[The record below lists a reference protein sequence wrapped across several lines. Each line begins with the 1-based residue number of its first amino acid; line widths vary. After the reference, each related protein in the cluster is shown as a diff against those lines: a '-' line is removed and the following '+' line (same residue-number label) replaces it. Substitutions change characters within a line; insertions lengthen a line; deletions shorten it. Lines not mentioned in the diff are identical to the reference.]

1 MNYCVYPYSND
12 VKELIQYIN
21 ENSKTITVT
30 TAVNTNLKNNHNTG
44 NITFCD
50 DLREAIVSVDGCIF
64 LQSHLFETNY
74 SELVNSIKLCIE
86 NQKNVICCAKLKDND
101 IIYFESNEH
110 FNYLG
115 KCSKISAP
123 SIKQYSECK
132 CIAVGIG
139 KAFSPQNTLNTLV
152 SLFKEYE
159 ELGYKVSA
167 ITSDYNCKLIGFYE
181 YPQYMFS
188 TQCSEL
194 DKIIGLNSFIQEIE
208 NHDNPD
214 IILFD
219 IPYGLI
225 ENAYEINYFGIYAY
239 MLTRACKMDY
249 FIFQTICGFVDNNS
263 TLELFNTLKYKYDC
277 EADAI
282 LIENLVID
290 IEESSENEKICFRQI
305 DYSSAQRDLS
315 IWKSIRENSQVITDQ
330 GKKIYMNIVTD
341 SIDVLSNEIEEI

>member
-21 ENSKTITVT
+21 ENSKTIAI
-30 TAVNTNLKNNHNTG
+30 TAMVNADSQKIQSVGDVVFFDNLQK
-44 NITFCD
+44 
-50 DLREAIVSVDGCIF
+50 AIASVDGCIF
-64 LQSHLFETNY
+64 LQSYLFETNY
-74 SELVNSIKLCIE
+74 PELVNSIKLCIA
-86 NQKNVICCAKLKDND
+86 NQKNVICCAELKEDD
-101 IIYFESNEH
+101 IVYFKSNECFDYIGKNDKIYNPNITR
-110 FNYLG
+110 FN
-115 KCSKISAP
+115 
-123 SIKQYSECK
+123 ECQ
-132 CIAVGIG
+132 CVTIGVG
-139 KAFSPQNTLNTLV
+139 KAFSQQNILNTVV

-159 ELGYKVSA
+159 KKGYKVSA
-167 ITSDYNCKLIGFYE
+167 ITANYNCKLIGFYE

-194 DKIIGLNSFIQEIE
+194 DKILGLNSFIQEIE

-277 EADAI
+277 ETDAI
-282 LIENLVID
+282 LVENLVID
-290 IEESSENEKICFRQI
+290 IEESSENEKICFKQI
-305 DYSSAQRDLS
+305 DYSRAQRNLS
-315 IWKSIRENSQVITDQ
+315 IWKSIRENSQIITDQ
-330 GKKIYMNIVTD
+330 GINIYMNIVTD

>member
-1 MNYCVYPYSND
+1 MNYCAYPYSNE

-30 TAVNTNLKNNHNTG
+30 TAVNTNLQNNHNNG
-44 NITFCD
+44 NIAFCA

-74 SELVNSIKLCIE
+74 SELVNSIKLCLE
-86 NQKNVICCAKLKDND
+86 NQKKAICCAELKDDD
-101 IIYFESNEH
+101 ITYFQSNEH

-152 SLFKEYE
+152 SLLKEYE
-159 ELGYKVSA
+159 EFGYKVSA
-167 ITSDYNCKLIGFYE
+167 ITSDYNCKLIGSYE

-188 TQCSEL
+188 AQFSES
-194 DKIIGLNSFIQEIE
+194 DKILGLNSMVQEIE
-208 NHDNPD
+208 SKDNPD

-219 IPYGLI
+219 IPYGLM
-225 ENAYEINYFGIYAY
+225 ESVYEINSFGVYAY

-249 FIFQTICGFVDNNS
+249 FVFQAIRDLVDMQS
-263 TLELFNTLKYKYDC
+263 VPELCNILKYKYDC
-277 EADAI
+277 EINAA
-282 LIENLVID
+282 LIDNMMID
-290 IEESSENEKICFRQI
+290 ITESSLNEKIYLQQV
-305 DYSSAQRDLS
+305 DENTAQKDLVV
-315 IWKSIRENSQVITDQ
+315 WKSVLANTQAVT
-330 GKKIYMNIVTD
+330 GKESVYKNIVLDT
-341 SIDVLSNEIEEI
+341 IDVLSNEIDEI